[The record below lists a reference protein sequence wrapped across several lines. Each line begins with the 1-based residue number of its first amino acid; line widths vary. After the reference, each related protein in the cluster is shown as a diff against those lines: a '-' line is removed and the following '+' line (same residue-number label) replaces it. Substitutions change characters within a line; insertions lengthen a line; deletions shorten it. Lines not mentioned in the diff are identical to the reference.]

1 MFFKRLSRSRSNS
14 QSYIDTNYSPH
25 DSKTAYD
32 DDYDNR
38 PDSARGPPTK
48 SASLNDASMFAQQ
61 PQSMD
66 NFNAPPM
73 SRAGPQL
80 MSNGFG
86 GPTKPASVSAPIQP
100 EPMPDLL
107 TRAFNEAVRPYTNR
121 VEELENEVADL
132 KAWVEQLEAQRR
144 EVHAWIDK
152 RGLRPD
158 VPPSIAQQM
167 DASNPHNP
175 TAAASTLNAQLDRK
189 ITIVNFD
196 LHRLQDD
203 LNDSLPTPSFSA
215 CMLKFLPDIGRLAAL
230 PSGPKFA
237 FDLLL
242 KLGGNL
248 NSHGGLENGDEE
260 DLRERR
266 SFYARLD
273 EAMVDI
279 VRGRFREEGEGWGV
293 AREIKRIE
301 KTGAYLRNWD
311 VEPYFPQTLDVMRE
325 GSGVA
330 GSSGV
335 YHGGGTPPAYQ

>member
-25 DSKTAYD
+25 DSKTAYDD

-66 NFNAPPM
+66 NFNAP
-73 SRAGPQL
+73 RAGPQL

-152 RGLRPD
+152 RGLRPG
-158 VPPSIAQQM
+158 
-167 DASNPHNP
+167 
-175 TAAASTLNAQLDRK
+175 K
-189 ITIVNFD
+189 
-196 LHRLQDD
+196 
-203 LNDSLPTPSFSA
+203 
-215 CMLKFLPDIGRLAAL
+215 L
-230 PSGPKFA
+230 PSA
-237 FDLLL
+237 LLL
-242 KLGGNL
+242 YE
-248 NSHGGLENGDEE
+248 S
-260 DLRERR
+260 
-266 SFYARLD
+266 
-273 EAMVDI
+273 
-279 VRGRFREEGEGWGV
+279 
-293 AREIKRIE
+293 
-301 KTGAYLRNWD
+301 
-311 VEPYFPQTLDVMRE
+311 MR
-325 GSGVA
+325 
-330 GSSGV
+330 
-335 YHGGGTPPAYQ
+335 